1 MTQKELYSEPILN
14 VVNSVGE
21 TMMLPQTVVC
31 AVIID
36 TLAYRASKRVTKD
49 VQAAVKAVLH
59 YNNPEQPTQET
70 AAKMLKIAKRINDF
84 WLEQCDEIKQLFL
97 DLTARRYTEIA
108 IMHK

>member
-1 MTQKELYSEPILN
+1 MTQTGLYKDAILT
-14 VVNSVGE
+14 VINSAGE

-36 TLAYRASKRVTKD
+36 TLAYRASKRVTKE
-49 VQAAVKAVLH
+49 VQLAVKAILRR
-59 YNNPEQPTQET
+59 NNPEQPDKET

-84 WLEQCDEIKQLFL
+84 WLEQCDEMKQLFI

-108 IMHK
+108 GTHK

>member
-1 MTQKELYSEPILN
+1 MAQKEPYKEPILE
-14 VVNSVGE
+14 VTNSVGE

-49 VQAAVKAVLH
+49 VQTAVKAILRR
-59 YNNPEQPTQET
+59 NNPVQPDKET
-70 AAKMLKIAKRINDF
+70 AAKMLKIANRINDF
-84 WLEQCDEIKQLFL
+84 WLVQCDEIKQLFL

-108 IMHK
+108 VTHK

>member
-14 VVNSVGE
+14 VVNSDGI

-49 VQAAVKAVLH
+49 VQAAVKAVLR
-59 YNNPEQPTQET
+59 YNNPEQPTKET

-84 WLEQCDEIKQLFL
+84 WLEQGDEIKQLFL

>member
-1 MTQKELYSEPILN
+1 MTQKELYSEPICN
-14 VVNSVGE
+14 VINSDGV
-21 TMMLPQTVVC
+21 TMMLPQSVVC

-49 VQAAVKAVLH
+49 VQAAVKAVLR
-59 YNNPEQPTQET
+59 YNNPEQPTKET

-84 WLEQCDEIKQLFL
+84 WTVQCDEVKQIFL

-108 IMHK
+108 ILHK

>member
-1 MTQKELYSEPILN
+1 MKQKELYSEPILN

-49 VQAAVKAVLH
+49 VQAAISAILRR
-59 YNNPEQPTQET
+59 NNPEQPSEEIT
-70 AAKMLKIAKRINDF
+70 AKMLKIANRINDF

-108 IMHK
+108 ILHK

>member
-14 VVNSVGE
+14 VVNSDGI

-49 VQAAVKAVLH
+49 VQAAVKAVLDR
-59 YNNPEQPTQET
+59 
-70 AAKMLKIAKRINDF
+70 KSVV
-84 WLEQCDEIKQLFL
+84 
-97 DLTARRYTEIA
+97 
-108 IMHK
+108 

>member
-14 VVNSVGE
+14 VVNSDGI

-49 VQAAVKAVLH
+49 VQAAVKAVLRC
-59 YNNPEQPTQET
+59 NNPEQPTKEI

-84 WLEQCDEIKQLFL
+84 WLEQCDEIKQIFL

>member
-14 VVNSVGE
+14 VVNSDGI

-49 VQAAVKAVLH
+49 VQAAVKAALR
-59 YNNPEQPTQET
+59 YNNPEQPTKET

-97 DLTARRYTEIA
+97 DLIARRYTEIA

>member
-1 MTQKELYSEPILN
+1 MTQKELYIEPICN
-14 VVNSVGE
+14 VINSDGV

-49 VQAAVKAVLH
+49 VQAAVKAVLR
-59 YNNPEQPTQET
+59 YNNPEQPTKET

>member
-1 MTQKELYSEPILN
+1 MTQKEFYSEPILN
-14 VVNSVGE
+14 VVNSDGI

-49 VQAAVKAVLH
+49 VQAAVKAVLR
-59 YNNPEQPTQET
+59 YNNPEQPTKET

>member
-14 VVNSVGE
+14 VVTSDGIA
-21 TMMLPQTVVC
+21 MMLPQTVVC

-49 VQAAVKAVLH
+49 LQAAVKAVLR
-59 YNNPEQPTQET
+59 YNNPEQPTKET

>member
-1 MTQKELYSEPILN
+1 MTQKELYKEPILE

-36 TLAYRASKRVTKD
+36 VLAYRASKRVTKD
-49 VQAAVKAVLH
+49 VQAAVKAVLRA
-59 YNNPEQPTQET
+59 NAPEQPTKEM
-70 AAKMLKIAKRINDF
+70 AAKMLKIANRINDF
-84 WLEQCDEIKQLFL
+84 WLEQCNEIKQSFL

-108 IMHK
+108 VMHK